1 MMTSAAPSWLI
12 LFASAPVNVPACQI
26 FVVIGLIQTE
36 TSILR
41 AILTFFLP
49 SHTLEKAELTASIRR
64 ITRFLKSGIPI
75 YNSEVPDTVG
85 RKTRK
90 RRIRPQAFAKCFAFY
105 ANAVK
110 SKTTIVL
117 VHYLT

>member
-1 MMTSAAPSWLI
+1 MMTSPAHSWLI
-12 LFASAPVNVPACQI
+12 LFESTPVNVPACQI
-26 FVVIGLIQTE
+26 LVVIGLIQRE

-41 AILTFFLP
+41 AILTFFL
-49 SHTLEKAELTASIRR
+49 SSYNLEKTELTASVRR

-90 RRIRPQAFAKCFAFY
+90 RRIRTQAFAKCFA
-105 ANAVK
+105 
-110 SKTTIVL
+110 TQTQ
-117 VHYLT
+117 